1 MTAGLRPDPPRYAPL
16 SIVLRADGTA
26 DVAGVP
32 VEVPDAAGTAG
43 LRAAAVHTAM
53 EIVSVL
59 SHPVRATAVEPD
71 GTGWAVVMYPDGRV
85 EEAAGPLPFLPP
97 TGVRWPEA
105 EDGPELL
112 PADGTFADLADP
124 AGPGHADG
132 LALDPDVQSPPPPAW
147 LRDVLLLVRE
157 AAEAGRLTKAAE
169 LAAGLEQ
176 SVASQQGESHPH
188 TLQVRGIQGHL
199 AVLSEDWAQAAEI
212 HVDVAAQWLRT
223 AGAHHSLTW
232 QNAANAHVCWRRVRG
247 GPDAVR
253 IGEKLVELWSR
264 TAAEGL
270 GEKYLKLAERRLAQ
284 LRAATAS

>member
-1 MTAGLRPDPPRYAPL
+1 MTAGLRPDPARYAPL
-16 SIVLRADGTA
+16 PIVLRADGTA

-32 VEVPDAAGTAG
+32 VEVPDAAGTTG
-43 LRAAAVHTAM
+43 LRMAAVHTAM

-71 GTGWAVVMYPDGRV
+71 GTGWAALLYPDGRV
-85 EEAAGPLPFLPP
+85 EEADGPLPFVPP
-97 TGVRWPEA
+97 TGAWGPGA

-112 PADGTFADLADP
+112 PTEGMFADPPDA

-132 LALDPDVQSPPPPAW
+132 PVLEPGVQSPPPPAR
-147 LRDVLLLVRE
+147 LREILLRVRE

-188 TLQVRGIQGHL
+188 TLQVRGVQGHL

-223 AGAHHSLTW
+223 AGVHHSLTW

-253 IGEKLVELWSR
+253 IGDKLVELWSR

-270 GEKYLKLAERRLAQ
+270 GERYLRLAERRLAR
-284 LRAATAS
+284 LRATTAP